1 MNDTKMNPEIKTRW
15 VEALRSGSYK
25 QLTGAL
31 HLDSSSGSAFCCL
44 GVLCD
49 LAIQDGILPGWDRF
63 VDFPDDEEPEE
74 WNDEFL
80 PGQVQTWAGLGTANP
95 AVQEPEYPG
104 DEVTLAACNDE
115 RNLSFPQ
122 IADLIET
129 QL

>member
-1 MNDTKMNPEIKTRW
+1 MPMKTEIKQRW

-25 QLTGAL
+25 QLTGVL
-31 HLDSSSGSAFCCL
+31 HRDSSSGSAFCCL

-63 VDFPDDEEPEE
+63 VDFPDEEEPGE
-74 WNDEFL
+74 WTDEFL
-80 PGQVQTWAGLGTANP
+80 PGRVQAWAGCNANP
-95 AVQEPEYPG
+95 G
-104 DEVTLAACNDE
+104 VTLDDCSVALAACNDE